1 MSAGSV
7 ARSVQNK
14 LQPAPLLIKE
24 QPVFSPEMA
33 RPDALNDPNSP
44 ASIANRLT
52 KMEIDTISYSRYA
65 PPVPPPIKESFTDMT
80 ATLYNTYNNTKI
92 IQLASISFIFGGAAI
107 FFALAASK

>member
-7 ARSVQNK
+7 ARSIQNK
-14 LQPAPLLIKE
+14 LQPAPLLVKE

-52 KMEIDTISYSRYA
+52 KMEVDTISYSRYA
-65 PPVPPPIKESFTDMT
+65 PPVPPPVNELFEDMN
-80 ATLYNTYNNTKI
+80 ASLYDIQHKTQKI
-92 IQLASISFIFGGAAI
+92 NIASISLLLGGAAI